1 MISEGE
7 PVYAYVLL
15 ALAMLLGMVPALL
28 LEVMVLKSVISK
40 ALADWGHGWDRP
52 IAIASLACVV
62 CAVGTTAYLIWA
74 GRQALLPFTSP
85 AWMAIVAS
93 MTAGRWAIEFG
104 LVRREP
110 AKLLAASV
118 AGTLL
123 FLLFEPV
130 VVYLISAVTGQ

>member
-1 MISEGE
+1 MFSEGE

-40 ALADWGHGWDRP
+40 GMADWGHGWDRP
-52 IAIASLACVV
+52 IAIASLACVA
-62 CAVGTTAYLIWA
+62 CAVGTTGYLIWA
-74 GRQALLPFTSP
+74 GRQAMLPFASP
-85 AWMAIVAS
+85 AWLAIVVS
-93 MTAGRWAIEFG
+93 MTAGRWVIEFG
-104 LVRREP
+104 MVRLEP

-130 VVYLISAVTGQ
+130 VVYLISTVVGP

>member
-1 MISEGE
+1 MFGDGE

-28 LEVMVLKSVISK
+28 LEVMVLKAVISK
-40 ALADWGHGWDRP
+40 GRADRGHAWDRP

-74 GRQALLPFTSP
+74 GRQALLPSTSP
-85 AWMAIVAS
+85 AWIAIVAS
-93 MTAGRWAIEFG
+93 MTAGRWVIEFG

-130 VVYLISAVTGQ
+130 VVYLISTVIGR

>member
-1 MISEGE
+1 MFSEGE

-28 LEVMVLKSVISK
+28 LEVMVLKSVISRG
-40 ALADWGHGWDRP
+40 LADWGDGWDRP
-52 IAIASLACVV
+52 IAIASVASVA

-74 GRQALLPFTSP
+74 GRQAMLPFTSP
-85 AWMAIVAS
+85 AWVAIVAA
-93 MTAGRWAIEFG
+93 MTVARWIIEFVA
-104 LVRREP
+104 VRREA
-110 AKLLAASV
+110 AKVLAATV

-130 VVYLISAVTGQ
+130 VVYLMYTVMGR

>member
-1 MISEGE
+1 MFSEGE

-28 LEVMVLKSVISK
+28 LEVMVLKSVINK
-40 ALADWGHGWDRP
+40 ELADWGDGWERP
-52 IAIASLACVV
+52 IAIASLAWVA

-74 GRQALLPFTSP
+74 GRQAMLPFTSP
-85 AWMAIVAS
+85 AWVAIVAA
-93 MTAGRWAIEFG
+93 MAAARWIIEFG
-104 LVRREP
+104 AVRRE
-110 AKLLAASV
+110 AVKVFAATV

-130 VVYLISAVTGQ
+130 VVYLISTVIGP